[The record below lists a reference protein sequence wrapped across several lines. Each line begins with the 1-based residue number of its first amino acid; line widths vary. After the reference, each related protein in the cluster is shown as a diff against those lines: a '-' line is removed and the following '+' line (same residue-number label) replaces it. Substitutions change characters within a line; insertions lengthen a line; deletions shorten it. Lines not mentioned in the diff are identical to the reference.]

1 MGAGPAAKGFQ
12 KKFLEAE
19 LRARNRAHQPIDRKA
34 AGKGPRPVKGRAD
47 MRDKGFE
54 RVGDPA
60 LRGMPEV
67 KRAWGFNNG
76 LKRRLS
82 GFGGYEEGSC
92 ADG

>member
-19 LRARNRAHQPIDRKA
+19 LHRKA
-34 AGKGPRPVKGRAD
+34 AGKGLRPVKGRAG

-54 RVGDPA
+54 RVGGPA

-82 GFGGYEEGSC
+82 GFGGYKEGSC
-92 ADG
+92 ADE